1 MTWNTSTYASLEAE
15 AALAMAPQRRW
26 WLGWLQ
32 LLCAWV
38 LCMLL
43 CANIALVLAQGLPE
57 GGRPTIKQAT
67 QQNTPQTTKQ
77 TTKDAIREMTSGKP
91 VGCAATG
98 SSAQPGP
105 VQVERAGP
113 AKGQTLPCGVQGA

>member
-1 MTWNTSTYASLEAE
+1 MRLNALLHSAFGYEAPVKRQPV
-15 AALAMAPQRRW
+15 ARHW

-57 GGRPTIKQAT
+57 GARD
-67 QQNTPQTTKQ
+67 QT
-77 TTKDAIREMTSGKP
+77 REKVSGKP
-91 VGCAATG
+91 VGCAVTG
-98 SSAQPGP
+98 SPAQHGP

-113 AKGQTLPCGVQGA
+113 MKESMTSCRVIGG

>member
-1 MTWNTSTYASLEAE
+1 MNMRWTALLQSPFEHEAPP
-15 AALAMAPQRRW
+15 PQRRW

-57 GGRPTIKQAT
+57 EAK
-67 QQNTPQTTKQ
+67 
-77 TTKDAIREMTSGKP
+77 EMTVGKP
-91 VGCAATG
+91 VGCMVRGKATPSDAG
-98 SSAQPGP
+98 ASIHGAQADPMKR
-105 VQVERAGP
+105 QM
-113 AKGQTLPCGVQGA
+113 LSC

>member
-1 MTWNTSTYASLEAE
+1 MNMRWNALVRSPLASSFEDE
-15 AALAMAPQRRW
+15 APQRRW

-57 GGRPTIKQAT
+57 EAK
-67 QQNTPQTTKQ
+67 
-77 TTKDAIREMTSGKP
+77 EMTVGKP
-91 VGCAATG
+91 VGCMVRGTAR
-98 SSAQPGP
+98 SSD
-105 VQVERAGP
+105 AGASIHGASTDP
-113 AKGQTLPCGVQGA
+113 MKRRSLPC

>member
-1 MTWNTSTYASLEAE
+1 MNMRWTALLQSQSSFEHEA
-15 AALAMAPQRRW
+15 PQQQSQQRRW

-57 GGRPTIKQAT
+57 EAK
-67 QQNTPQTTKQ
+67 
-77 TTKDAIREMTSGKP
+77 EMTVGKP
-91 VGCAATG
+91 VGCMVRGKATPSDAG
-98 SSAQPGP
+98 ASIHGAQADPMKR
-105 VQVERAGP
+105 QM
-113 AKGQTLPCGVQGA
+113 LSC